1 MIKKRSVEKQ
11 NPSLCHQITPAS
23 DVWSIGVITYI
34 LLAGYPPFVPPNDH
48 EADDAD
54 AE

>member
-1 MIKKRSVEKQ
+1 MALLGNSTSCSRL
-11 NPSLCHQITPAS
+11 LCLQITPAS

-34 LLAGYPPFVPPNDH
+34 LLAGYPPFVPPNEHD
-48 EADDAD
+48 ADDAD